1 MLEKINRGSLTLIE
15 FFFRLQ
21 QIFLIFSQTLRV
33 RGSDLDWNRRLPDS
47 ACTAAVFRIL
57 EEKKIENQISDF
69 LSTVEQVYQTF
80 YNCKLQTYGALPYLT
95 MHVMWMIA

>member
-1 MLEKINRGSLTLIE
+1 MIE
-15 FFFRLQ
+15 IFFRLQ

-57 EEKKIENQISDF
+57 EEKIRGVRYYPLRIDSVHIYIR
-69 LSTVEQVYQTF
+69 L
-80 YNCKLQTYGALPYLT
+80 
-95 MHVMWMIA
+95 